1 MLPFIK
7 TANHEIHLISCKVMY
22 QGESL
27 KIRTKTFLLLRLLV
41 ESPGQI
47 ISKKQILNE
56 VWDDIYTDDQ
66 VIFQSIKEL
75 RKIFND
81 FDIIKTHPRK
91 GYAWIEPV
99 SHEEQQEVL
108 DNSHIHINN
117 VFNKKTLSIGL
128 FLLLFVVFIL
138 FIIDTQNKENK
149 GSVIILPVINELEN
163 IDHQWVK
170 LGLMDQIIHR
180 LPSSLQYGVLQTDD
194 VLDVIN
200 RANISK
206 LDFKRKDIDN
216 IFSVSGA
223 KLIVE
228 SRLSGNSNDYQFIY
242 SIHERDSIKRGV
254 ILGENITVIANQL
267 AIIIG
272 NKIDVNLSEKV
283 EYHSSFAN
291 EMLASALEKINSE
304 DFDSAKVLL
313 NAAKKIEPSNLVVS
327 RHLASVLIQNKQYD
341 EVEKLLHE
349 SIEEAKTQNKIR
361 ELARLRTLLG
371 QSYLITGR
379 YSDAIETLTIAE
391 SNAKDVND
399 WLYLGYISSAIG
411 KAHQKNEN
419 YLLAEKAFES
429 SINYHRVIQCPFG
442 QALGL
447 IALSELAIAQGQYQ
461 NAQAKIKRSIS
472 LIKDRKLLN
481 LQTIA
486 ASISKNIEQ
495 NQ

>member
-7 TANHEIHLISCKVMY
+7 TANHEIHLISYKVMY

-75 RKIFND
+75 RKIFNG

-117 VFNKKTLSIGL
+117 AFNKKTLSIGL
-128 FLLLFVVFIL
+128 FLLLFVVFIF
-138 FIIDTQNKENK
+138 FIIETQNKESK

-223 KLIVE
+223 KLVVE

-254 ILGENITVIANQL
+254 LLGDNITVIANQL
-267 AIIIG
+267 AVIIG
-272 NKIDVNLSEKV
+272 NKIDINLSEEV

-291 EMLASALEKINSE
+291 EMLASALEKFNSE

-313 NAAKKIEPSNLVVS
+313 NAAKEIEPSNLVVS
-327 RHLASVLIQNKQYD
+327 RYLASVLIQKQQYD

-349 SIEEAKTQNKIR
+349 SIEEAKTQDKVR

-399 WLYLGYISSAIG
+399 WLYLGYILSTRG
-411 KAHQKNEN
+411 KAYQESKN
-419 YLLAEKAFES
+419 YLLAKESFES
-429 SINYHRVIQCPFG
+429 SINYHKVIQCPFG
-442 QALGL
+442 HAQGLFAL
-447 IALSELAIAQGQYQ
+447 AELAMIQGNYDYAQH
-461 NAQAKIKRSIS
+461 KINLSMSIIKERELHGLQEAVSS
-472 LIKDRKLLN
+472 LSRIIENRK
-481 LQTIA
+481 
-486 ASISKNIEQ
+486 
-495 NQ
+495 